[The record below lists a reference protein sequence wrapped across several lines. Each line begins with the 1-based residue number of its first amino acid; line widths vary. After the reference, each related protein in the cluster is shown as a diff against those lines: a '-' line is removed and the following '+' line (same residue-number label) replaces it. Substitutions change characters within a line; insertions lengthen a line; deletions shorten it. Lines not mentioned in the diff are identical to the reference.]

1 MDKNVLIVIG
11 SPRSQRSNSDVI
23 SNNLVNKLI
32 NKNMNFSKIY
42 LEKII
47 NENGTIIDNINK
59 LDVIILIS
67 PIYENSLPS
76 MVLKFFETINENK
89 NRMTTKS
96 RKMFVITNSGFPEI
110 EASKSAITTC
120 SLFARN
126 MNFKWLGGITIA
138 PGTLIDGGKLGK
150 TYKKLISALNLI
162 AEDLCSDREISKEVF
177 ELTSKPFMSP
187 IIYRLG
193 GRIIQ
198 NKAIK
203 NIGKDTFFAKPLEI

>member
-1 MDKNVLIVIG
+1 
-11 SPRSQRSNSDVI
+11 
-23 SNNLVNKLI
+23 
-32 NKNMNFSKIY
+32 
-42 LEKII
+42 
-47 NENGTIIDNINK
+47 
-59 LDVIILIS
+59 
-67 PIYENSLPS
+67 
-76 MVLKFFETINENK
+76 
-89 NRMTTKS
+89 
-96 RKMFVITNSGFPEI
+96 MFVITNSGFPEI

-120 SLFARN
+120 RLFARDV
-126 MNFKWLGGITIA
+126 NFKWLGGITVA

-162 AEDLCSDREISKEVF
+162 AEDICNDKKISKEVF
-177 ELTSKPFMSP
+177 ELTSKPFISP